1 MSDCLLC
8 DAVSGKRAHVV
19 AFHDMDDVE
28 IADAATLIRKIVKA
42 AGLDHYTVLQNNR
55 ALGGQTVFHVHFHFV
70 LAWNEIERL
79 HVERVTRAP
88 VDHGDFGQKVRA
100 VLA

>member
-1 MSDCLLC
+1 M
-8 DAVSGKRAHVV
+8 SGKRAHVV

-42 AGLDHYTVLQNNR
+42 AGLDHYTVLQNNG
-55 ALGGQTVFHVHFHFV
+55 ALGGQTVFHVHFHLV